1 MQDSHKITRFGL
13 MRHAQT
19 VWNRQKKIQGLSDSP
34 LTAGGERQ
42 ASGWGRILSRFSWDR
57 ILASDTGR
65 ALETAE
71 RVNLSLRIPI
81 DTDSRIREQDWG
93 RWVGKTIVQ
102 LKAEQP
108 LELAQ
113 QINAGWDFQPP
124 GGEDRQ
130 SVLARSQ
137 AALQDAF
144 TRWPGENILVVI
156 HEGVIKCLV
165 YHLSGRQFLPTEPP
179 LLKSYQLHRLIHDGD
194 GLRLE
199 AINAL
204 ALA

>member
-1 MQDSHKITRFGL
+1 MQDSKKISRFGL

-19 VWNRQKKIQGLSDSP
+19 VWNREKKIQGLSDSP
-34 LTAGGERQ
+34 LTTDGEQQ
-42 ASGWGRILSRFSWDR
+42 AYDWGQILSPFSWDR
-57 ILASDTGR
+57 ILASDAGR
-65 ALETAE
+65 SLTTAE
-71 RVNLSLRIPI
+71 RINAFLKLPI
-81 DTDSRIREQDWG
+81 ETDHRLREQDWG
-93 RWVGKTIVQ
+93 RWAGKTIAQ

-108 LELAQ
+108 LELAEQ
-113 QINAGWDFQPP
+113 TNAGWNFRPTD
-124 GGEDRQ
+124 GEDRR

-144 TRWPGENILVVI
+144 TRWPGENILVVT

-179 LLKSYQLHRLIHDGD
+179 LLKSSQLHRLIHDGD